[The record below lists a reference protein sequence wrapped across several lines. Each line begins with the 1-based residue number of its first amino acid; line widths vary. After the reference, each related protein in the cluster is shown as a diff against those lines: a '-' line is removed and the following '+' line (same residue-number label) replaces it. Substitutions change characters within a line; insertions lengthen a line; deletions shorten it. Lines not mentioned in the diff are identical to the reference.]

1 MKQHTENRALRY
13 SKRRAQRLLREA
25 LERFAVSVTARPLRM
40 LALALVLGA
49 AALYATSYLRLESS
63 YLALLPQDAPEVEA
77 IETVKRYSGGT
88 AELVI
93 AVGGPKERRLPYARK
108 VVSKLNS
115 SGLVAWAEAEL
126 PTAFFRHHFL
136 YFAKISDLERARGLL
151 EERIAE
157 AKRKANPL
165 LLDLDE
171 DDDEPQKGQG
181 PNPLAQLRSILKA
194 RRAELKRT
202 RTTSDDRYL
211 LISVKPRAAASQ
223 LDEGKKVLAG
233 IQRVLHDVRS
243 AGDEQIEVR
252 LAGSLVTNQEQ
263 NQRMSTDL
271 SSASLLALLL
281 AIGLITVVSRR
292 LSATLVVAIPLVLGV
307 LLTLAVATIAIGHLN
322 LVSGFLVAAL
332 VGLGVDFGIHLY
344 LRYLDELALTAND
357 APRAMRTAI
366 AATFGPCLTAAVTT
380 SAAFLAL
387 IIADF
392 RGFSEYGLIA
402 AIGVLLTLAVTFI
415 TMPPLALL
423 IARYARPCVDDHT
436 RKRLRNTRQ
445 LSRPLA
451 WAMVAAGFAFVAL
464 SGVKLRDLK
473 FYNNFK
479 RLKGGSAQVAFDD
492 FITREVG
499 GSLSPALLMVDDL
512 SSAKRAERLLRAH
525 IERRGENSP
534 IAKVVSIA
542 SLLPRDLDRRTQL
555 LEDLRSQLAMV
566 LAQDDGAMSAADKRT
581 LLELYR
587 ATTAQPWG
595 VKAVPRT
602 FRQRLVARK
611 GGKYFVLLWPSKPL
625 EDDRRIAAW
634 ADELRLAMGKLER
647 EGVKALVLDENLI
660 AARVVELIRADGP
673 RVLWL
678 AAGAVL
684 LILIIDFRRFDRVLL
699 VGSSVVLGVTAMLG
713 VMVLFDMSLNL
724 FNAVVLP
731 TVLGI
736 GIDNAVH
743 LMHAYQER
751 GRGSVPLVVATS
763 GRAALLS
770 SATTAIGFGSSIIA
784 HHLGIQQ
791 LGVLALIGVGTT
803 FLASTVLLPA
813 VLRLFE
819 GDGSEATPE
828 LVTAP
833 APRTSTALSGIQRS
847 HL

>member
-1 MKQHTENRALRY
+1 MKHTHNRAR
-13 SKRRAQRLLREA
+13 RLLRSA
-25 LERFAVSVTARPLRM
+25 LERFAVSVTARPGRM
-40 LALALVLGA
+40 LLLALLLGG
-49 AALYATSYLRLESS
+49 AALYATSHLRLESS

-108 VVSKLNS
+108 VVDKLND
-115 SGLVAWAEAEL
+115 SGLVEWAEAEL
-126 PTAFFRHHFL
+126 PTAFFRHHSL
-136 YFAKISDLERARGLL
+136 YFAKIADLERARALL
-151 EERIAE
+151 GEAIAK

-165 LLDLDE
+165 LVDLD
-171 DDDEPQKGQG
+171 DDDEPKKAKGPG
-181 PNPLAQLRSILKA
+181 PLAQLRAELAAQKA
-194 RRAELKRT
+194 KLKRT
-202 RTTSDDRYL
+202 RITSDGRYL

-233 IQRVLHDVRS
+233 IQRALHEVRG
-243 AGDEQIEVR
+243 AGDERIEVR

-263 NQRMSTDL
+263 NQRMSRDL

-292 LSATLVVAIPLVLGV
+292 LSATLVVAVPLVLGV
-307 LLTLAVATIAIGHLN
+307 LTTLAVATITIGHLN

-387 IIADF
+387 IVADF
-392 RGFSEYGLIA
+392 RGFSEYGMIA
-402 AIGVLLTLAVTFI
+402 AVGVMLTLAITFI
-415 TMPPLALL
+415 TMPPMALL
-423 IARYARPCVDDHT
+423 IARYARPCSDEHT

-451 WAMVAAGFAFVAL
+451 WAMVAAGFAFIAL
-464 SGVKLRDLK
+464 SGFKVRELS
-473 FYNNFK
+473 FYNHFK
-479 RLKGGSAQVAFDD
+479 SLQGTSAQVTFDD
-492 FITREVG
+492 YITREVG

-512 SSAKRAERLLRAH
+512 ESAKRAERLLRAH
-525 IERRGENSP
+525 IQRRGEASA
-534 IAKVVSIA
+534 IAKVASIA
-542 SLLPRDLDRRTQL
+542 SLLPRDLDRRRQL
-555 LEDLRSQLAMV
+555 LEDLRGQLATV
-566 LAQDDGAMSAADKRT
+566 LAQDDDMSAADKRT
-581 LLELYR
+581 LLDLHE

-595 VKAVPRT
+595 ASAVPRS
-602 FRQRLVARK
+602 FRQRLVARH
-611 GGKYFVLLWPSKPL
+611 GGKHFVLLWPSKPL

-634 ADELRLAMGKLER
+634 AGELREAMGRLER
-647 EGVKALVLDENLI
+647 NGVKALVLDENLI

-673 RVLWL
+673 RVLAL
-678 AAGAVL
+678 AAAAVL
-684 LILIIDFRRFDRVLL
+684 LILILDFRRFDRVLL

-743 LMHAYQER
+743 LMHAYHER

-803 FLASTVLLPA
+803 FLASTVLLPS

-819 GDGSEATPE
+819 GDGAD
-828 LVTAP
+828 VTGEQSPLTKPAP
-833 APRTSTALSGIQRS
+833 PRTSTALSGIQRS
-847 HL
+847 RLS